1 MSMRIFPRFYLP
13 RTRLLSRRWR
23 QWRHHLTIA
32 RVTLVL
38 ELIVF
43 ACALLFVLTSSQGA
57 LLNRFRPHTGWL
69 LLTMSLL
76 FFGLLHLVATRRL
89 IRFVE
94 RRFSPAEYDERRI
107 LFDLGQEARSATS
120 LDNLYD
126 SIVRRIKDALEAE
139 NVSIFVRDDKTG
151 DYVCRIS
158 VPQDEREPGSG
169 SHTKTPHL
177 TITSDAFIITRLRH
191 LMAPLSIEP
200 EEFETW
206 QRAFEAAAPAVREA
220 RQRESDVLKRIKS
233 TLLLQIKIKDQ
244 LIGILSIGRR
254 RARYK
259 YSAKDKEMLMG
270 VAGEL
275 AFVIENARLIER
287 MVSEEQLRRELQL
300 AAEVQQGLLP
310 SEPPASEHLEL
321 SGFCRP
327 ARGVGGDYYDF
338 LPLGGDQL
346 GLAIADV
353 AGKGISAALVMA
365 SVQAALR
372 SQTMAHSAHAHSP
385 TELTDLVVSINRLLC
400 RSTGA
405 ATYVTFFYAQFDER
419 TRHLTY
425 VNAGHNPPL
434 LFCARDGR
442 RQRLTEPRRAV
453 VVPSLA
459 SDHFQA
465 TNANAMTEGLQRDVL
480 PLQDAPPKIRLVEEV
495 TMRGWLALKTGGTV
509 VGLFDPC
516 LYEQETIQ
524 LESGDILVAYTD
536 GVTEA
541 LNTAGEEFGEHRLQD
556 AIARTAH
563 LRADQ
568 VCDLLVR
575 EVESWCDGAPQHDD
589 LTLLIMKVK

>member
-1 MSMRIFPRFYLP
+1 MF
-13 RTRLLSRRWR
+13 TAALS
-23 QWRHHLTIA
+23 
-32 RVTLVL
+32 
-38 ELIVF
+38 
-43 ACALLFVLTSSQGA
+43 
-57 LLNRFRPHTGWL
+57 
-69 LLTMSLL
+69 
-76 FFGLLHLVATRRL
+76 FFGLLHLVGTRRL
-89 IRFVE
+89 VRAVE
-94 RRFSPAEYDERRI
+94 KRFSPAEYDDRRI

-126 SIVRRIKDALEAE
+126 SIVQRIKEALDAED
-139 NVSIFVRDDKTG
+139 VSIFVRDDETG
-151 DYVCRIS
+151 DYVARVS
-158 VPQDEREPGSG
+158 AQAEKDGSPSAGKPAKSLLTLERE
-169 SHTKTPHL
+169 
-177 TITSDAFIITRLRH
+177 AFIITRLRH
-191 LMAPLSIEP
+191 LRTPLVLEP

-206 QRAFEAAAPAVREA
+206 ERAFEAASPDVREA

-244 LIGILSIGRR
+244 LIGILSVGGRR
-254 RARYK
+254 RARHK
-259 YSAKDKEMLMG
+259 YSAKDKEMLMS

-275 AFVIENARLIER
+275 AFVLENARLIER

-338 LPLGGDQL
+338 LPLGGGQL
-346 GLAIADV
+346 GVAIADV

-365 SVQAALR
+365 SVQAALH
-372 SQTMAHSAHAHSP
+372 SHTMAQTAGAPSH

-419 TRHLTY
+419 TKHLTY

-434 LFCARDGR
+434 LFCAR
-442 RQRLTEPRRAV
+442 
-453 VVPSLA
+453 
-459 SDHFQA
+459 
-465 TNANAMTEGLQRDVL
+465 EGLGERSTEKLRGVPNIVGDYFHTGHVGGVTEEVVMDVL
-480 PLQDAPPKIRLVEEV
+480 PLQDSQPKIRLVNEKG
-495 TMRGWLALKTGGTV
+495 TRGWLALKAGGMV

-524 LESGDILVAYTD
+524 LQTGDMLVAYTD

-541 LNTAGEEFGEHRLQD
+541 LNLAGEEFSEHRLQD

-563 LRADQ
+563 LAADQ
-568 VCDLLVR
+568 VRDLLVR
-575 EVESWCDGAPQHDD
+575 EIEEWCDGAPQHDD
-589 LTLLIMKVK
+589 LTFLIMKVK

>member
-1 MSMRIFPRFYLP
+1 MRIFPRLYLP
-13 RTRLLSRRWR
+13 RTRRLSRRWR
-23 QWRHHLTIA
+23 QWRHHLTVA
-32 RVTLVL
+32 RVTLVI

-43 ACALLFVLTSSQGA
+43 ACALLFVLTASQGA

-69 LLTMSLL
+69 LLAMSLL

-126 SIVRRIKDALEAE
+126 SIIRRIRDALEAE
-139 NVSIFVRDDKTG
+139 NVSIFVRDDATG

-158 VPQDEREPGSG
+158 VPHDEREPGTTRP
-169 SHTKTPHL
+169 TKTSHL
-177 TITSDAFIITRLRH
+177 NITSDAFIITRLRH
-191 LMAPLSIEP
+191 LRAPLSLEP

-206 QRAFEAAAPAVREA
+206 QRAFEAATPDLREA
-220 RQRESDVLKRIKS
+220 RQRESDVLKRINS

-244 LIGILSIGRR
+244 LIGILSVGRR
-254 RARYK
+254 RARHK

-300 AAEVQQGLLP
+300 AAEVQRGLLP

-372 SQTMAHSAHAHSP
+372 SQTMAHGAHSHSP

-434 LFCARDGR
+434 LFCARDSR
-442 RQRLTEPRRAV
+442 RQRLTETRRAV
-453 VVPSLA
+453 PNLT
-459 SDHFQA
+459 SDRFHA
-465 TNANAMTEGLQRDVL
+465 ANATTMTEGLPGDVL

-516 LYEQETIQ
+516 LYEQETLQ

-541 LNTAGEEFGEHRLQD
+541 LNTDGEEFGEHRLQD